1 MYYVYSKGGRIDPTF
16 QVIEDLLFKYNV
28 NMFIC
33 AHVHN
38 TYLSY
43 PVYQGVNN
51 DNGIYHLGVGNGG
64 APLDL
69 VGNISNTPSWV
80 SNLKLI
86 LLLPSH
92 YYYYY
97 YYYYI
102 IIITTLL
109 LIGSISRFSSWFCY
123 FFI

>member
-86 LLLPSH
+86 LLLPCYHSSS
-92 YYYYY
+92 YRFN
-97 YYYYI
+97 I
-102 IIITTLL
+102 KILIMVLL
-109 LIGSISRFSSWFCY
+109 LFHLKINS
-123 FFI
+123 